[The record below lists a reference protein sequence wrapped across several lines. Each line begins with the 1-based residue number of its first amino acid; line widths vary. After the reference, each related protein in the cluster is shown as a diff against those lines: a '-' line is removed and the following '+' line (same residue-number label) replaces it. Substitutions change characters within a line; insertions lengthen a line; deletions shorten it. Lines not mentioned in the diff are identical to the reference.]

1 MKRKKLNL
9 KHLWIQCED
18 SLFPRLRLS
27 ITDRAVYSHLIRHSR
42 LEGRLQLRFSMPWL
56 ARGIGISTGP
66 VRESVRRLVVL
77 GALRLIRRSKAG
89 HVIDVLLPDEIRGL
103 RPGLP
108 PAVEGAI
115 AVRGPA
121 SQPQSPNL
129 EELDFLKT
137 RALRQSI
144 HLRERGHCFY
154 CLRRTDARVQC
165 LDHVV
170 PRVRAGRNSYRN
182 LVSSCLECNSLKGER
197 PAADF
202 LRWLYRQRRITSAEL
217 NARLRALDALASG
230 KLPPPVLHPDTP
242 LGKPNRKAPSHAN
255 ARLRLPLTPIA
266 NTIGRKGRPRNA
278 L

>member
-9 KHLWIQCED
+9 KHLWIQFED
-18 SLFPRLRLS
+18 FLYPRLRLS

-42 LEGRLQLRFSMPWL
+42 LEGRLQLGFSMPWL

-108 PAVEGAI
+108 AAAGLSAMP
-115 AVRGPA
+115 VRGSA
-121 SQPQSPNL
+121 SHPQSANL

-144 HLRERGHCFY
+144 HLREGGHCFY

-182 LVSSCLECNSLKGER
+182 LVSCCLECNSLKGER
-197 PAADF
+197 PAAHF
-202 LRWLYRQRRITSAEL
+202 LRWLYRERRITSAEL

-230 KLPPPVLHPDTP
+230 KLPPPVHHPDTP
-242 LGKPNRKAPSHAN
+242 IGTASFSRHS
-255 ARLRLPLTPIA
+255 PLVTRDCSF
-266 NTIGRKGRPRNA
+266 IGRKGRPLRK
-278 L
+278 

>member
-1 MKRKKLNL
+1 MKRKKLNV
-9 KHLWIQCED
+9 KQLWIQFED
-18 SLFPRLRLS
+18 FLFPRLRLS
-27 ITDRAVYSHLIRHSR
+27 ITDRVVYSHLIRHSR
-42 LEGRLQLRFSMPWL
+42 LEGQPQLRFSMPWL

-89 HVIDVLLPDEIRGL
+89 HVIRVLLPDEIRGL

-108 PAVEGAI
+108 AVAGAI
-115 AVRGPA
+115 PVRA
-121 SQPQSPNL
+121 SSPQSPNL

-170 PRVRAGRNSYRN
+170 PRAQAGHNSYRN

-202 LRWLYRQRRITSAEL
+202 LRWLYRQRCLTSAEL
-217 NARLRALDALASG
+217 NDRLRALDALASG
-230 KLPPPVLHPDTP
+230 KLPPPVLHPDT
-242 LGKPNRKAPSHAN
+242 
-255 ARLRLPLTPIA
+255 
-266 NTIGRKGRPRNA
+266 TIGRKGRPPGSSCRGAA
-278 L
+278 LLRPS